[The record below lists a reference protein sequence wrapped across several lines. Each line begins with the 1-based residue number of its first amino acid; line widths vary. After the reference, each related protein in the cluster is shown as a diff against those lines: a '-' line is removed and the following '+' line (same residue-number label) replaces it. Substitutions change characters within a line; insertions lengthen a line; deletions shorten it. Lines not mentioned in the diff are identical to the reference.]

1 MATRIVTD
9 EREREDWIKF
19 IQNHDLPF
27 SSSITKGKKRTWRQ
41 NKLQRLWT
49 IEISEQKGDETPE
62 EIRGF
67 NKLTI
72 GVPILRAE
80 NDDFCEKYDRIIR
93 PLPYEAKLEMMMEP
107 LDFPITRIMSTKQKT
122 DFLDG
127 VAKYWSGLGY
137 RLTDPG

>member
-1 MATRIVTD
+1 M
-9 EREREDWIKF
+9 
-19 IQNHDLPF
+19 
-27 SSSITKGKKRTWRQ
+27 
-41 NKLQRLWT
+41 
-49 IEISEQKGDETPE
+49 
-62 EIRGF
+62 
-67 NKLTI
+67 
-72 GVPILRAE
+72 PILRAE